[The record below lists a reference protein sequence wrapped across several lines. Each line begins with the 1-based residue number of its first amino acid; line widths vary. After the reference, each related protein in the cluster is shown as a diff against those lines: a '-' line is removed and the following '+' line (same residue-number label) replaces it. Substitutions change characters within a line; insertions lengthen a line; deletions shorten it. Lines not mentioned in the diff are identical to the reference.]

1 MYNLKNLNFYRNDV
15 YSQNGEDGILEE
27 LLKRLNITGNLEL
40 VEFGACD
47 GIYLS
52 NTFNLVKQQKT
63 SLAVYIESDLDLF
76 KRLEVNAK
84 VYNSII
90 PLNHHIE
97 FGSNTKNTLD
107 SILSKTKI
115 KKNFD
120 ILSIDID
127 SYDLD
132 VFLSI
137 KNYEP
142 KILII
147 EANRMPKGILHKH
160 NEKIPGNSFNQIIQ
174 DVTQKNYTP
183 IVFTGNI
190 FFVRSSLINNIKI
203 SKSFIN
209 NPDLLYDYHNFFYK
223 YKIMSKFIKLLF
235 ALAPINFL
243 KYAYYIKKLFSNK

>member
-15 YSQNGEDGILEE
+15 YSQNGEDGIIEE
-27 LLKRLNITGNLEL
+27 LLKRLNITNNLEV

-52 NTFNLVKQQKT
+52 NTFNLVKQKRT
-63 SLAVYIESDLDLF
+63 NLAIYIESDLDLF
-76 KRLEVNAK
+76 KKLEKNAK
-84 VYNSII
+84 VFSSIT
-90 PLNHHIE
+90 PLNYHVE
-97 FGSNTKNTLD
+97 FASNTQNTLD
-107 SILSKTKI
+107 SILGKTKL

-132 VFLSI
+132 VFLSV

-147 EANRMPKGILHKH
+147 EANRMSKGILHKH
-160 NEKIPGNSFNQIIQ
+160 NKEIPGNSFSQIIQ
-174 DVTQKNYTP
+174 DVIQKNYTP

-190 FFVRSSLINNIKI
+190 FFVRSNLINNIKI
-203 SKSFIN
+203 SKNFIN

-235 ALAPINFL
+235 AIAPINFL
-243 KYAYYIKKLFSNK
+243 EYAYCIKKLFSNK